1 MPFITQ
7 AQFEG
12 YASQAMVSVMK
23 HNADAFTQAERG
35 AGQIITRITGV
46 PSPTDVVD
54 APEWS
59 VQPACWLVYDIM
71 LDSLNN
77 VTPEIVERARQARKK
92 AIEELEGWKKG
103 DAPPTVGAAETGK
116 AVSELW

>member
-7 AQFEG
+7 EQFEG

-54 APEWS
+54 APEWAL
-59 VQPACWLVYDIM
+59 QPACWLVYDIM

-77 VTPEIVERARQARKK
+77 VTTEIVERARQARKK
-92 AIEELEGWKKG
+92 AIEELEGWKQG
-103 DAPPTVGAAETGK
+103 ITPPSGGAPETGK
-116 AVSELW
+116 AVGDTW